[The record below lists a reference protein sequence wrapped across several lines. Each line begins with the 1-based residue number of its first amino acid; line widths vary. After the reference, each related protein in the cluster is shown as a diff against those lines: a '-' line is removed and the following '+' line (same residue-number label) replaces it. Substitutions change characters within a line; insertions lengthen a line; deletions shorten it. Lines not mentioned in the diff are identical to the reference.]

1 MSSSLLFGLI
11 EGRSIPATYLKP
23 TSTLKKKSLLLFV
36 MILCVAIYMLESPA
50 KLNLYIFKEAKKEF
64 GVLYAISD
72 VELKTSLLA
81 IYRTFMKLNLC
92 QWI

>member
-1 MSSSLLFGLI
+1 
-11 EGRSIPATYLKP
+11 
-23 TSTLKKKSLLLFV
+23 
-36 MILCVAIYMLESPA
+36 MLESPA